1 MSQAQILLGLNGTE
15 PVKGELHLNTIIVL
29 VTLLILYGQYSK
41 FVPSPLIAIIVISA
55 WTNFSEW
62 PVGYMAIENT
72 ITHFNELT
80 AMVDEQI
87 PRVWSSTIILAV
99 LPFALQLALLCY
111 LDPLL
116 TNGASLA

>member
-1 MSQAQILLGLNGTE
+1 MLSAQILLGLNGTE

-62 PVGYMAIENT
+62 PVEYMAIENT
-72 ITHFNELT
+72 TTHFNELT

-87 PRVWSSTIILAV
+87 PRVWSSTIILAA

-111 LDPLL
+111 LGPLL